1 MKKRILIL
9 LLVFLVSINVC
20 QAAIIKGEIY
30 DPDLNKMTGRV
41 EIWVDSYPRQYMVS
55 TDGTYSF
62 FLLVGE
68 YTINAKYEER
78 GRVKY
83 EAEEKIVIRDQGEFI
98 YDIVMHSVVDEEESM
113 FNETTTK
120 TPLFE
125 NRGILLFIIIGFVFL
140 VSIVLV
146 VIVLNKR
153 KKKQEDVIN
162 LDTTKVDNVEPE
174 NPKDDQRKDDE
185 IKREIE
191 KEIPENLDGVLK
203 VIKQSGGRTTQ
214 KDIRKKIPLSEAKIS
229 LMITELEHKGIV
241 ERIKKG
247 RGNIIIMKKDP
258 GSDEIK
264 NIEEDFKQQG

>member
-1 MKKRILIL
+1 MKKRWV
-9 LLVFLVSINVC
+9 LVLFTFLVSINFC

-30 DPDLNKMTGRV
+30 DPDLNKITDRV

-62 FLLVGE
+62 FLLVGD

-78 GRVKY
+78 GRIKY

-98 YDIVMHSVVDEEESM
+98 YDIVMYAAVDEEEGM
-113 FNETTTK
+113 FNETTTR

-125 NRGILLFIIIGFVFL
+125 NQGILLFIIIGFVFL
-140 VSIVLV
+140 VSISLIVF
-146 VIVLNKR
+146 VLNKR
-153 KKKQEDVIN
+153 KKKQDNFIKI
-162 LDTTKVDNVEPE
+162 DTTKPDDLGYEQ
-174 NPKDDQRKDDE
+174 PKEEQTKGDE
-185 IKREIE
+185 IKKEIE

-247 RGNIIIMKKDP
+247 RGNIIILKKDP
-258 GSDEIK
+258 SDDTIK
-264 NIEEDFKQQG
+264 TQ

>member
-1 MKKRILIL
+1 MKKKLVTL
-9 LLVFLVSINVC
+9 LFMLLVSLNFC

-30 DPDLNKMTGRV
+30 DPDLKKMTGRIEV
-41 EIWVDSYPRQYMVS
+41 EVDSYPRQYMVS

-68 YTINAKYEER
+68 YTIKAKYEES

-83 EAEEKIVIRDQGEFI
+83 LAEEKIVVRDEGEFI
-98 YDIVMHSVVDEEESM
+98 HDIVMYVTSEEEDRII
-113 FNETTTK
+113 NETSTK
-120 TPLFE
+120 KLFE
-125 NRGILLFIIIGFVFL
+125 KQGILLFVIIGSVFL
-140 VSIVLV
+140 LSIILV

-153 KKKQEDVIN
+153 KKKQDKVIPLN
-162 LDTTKVDNVEPE
+162 NIESEKP
-174 NPKDDQRKDDE
+174 KDDE
-185 IKREIE
+185 INEDKMKQDIE

-203 VIKQSGGRTTQ
+203 VIKQNGGRTTQ

-264 NIEEDFKQQG
+264 NIKEDFKQQD